1 MKTKMG
7 QKQVICIIVAV
18 VAAVLLANEVGI
30 VNLFAVWPGEP
41 GGPSEPAPRSTNMM
55 LVIVYGAVLVGSVYF
70 GFIQKKKRRKR

>member
-1 MKTKMG
+1 MG

-30 VNLFAVWPGEP
+30 VNLFSVWPGE
-41 GGPSEPAPRSTNMM
+41 GGSSEPAPRSTNMM